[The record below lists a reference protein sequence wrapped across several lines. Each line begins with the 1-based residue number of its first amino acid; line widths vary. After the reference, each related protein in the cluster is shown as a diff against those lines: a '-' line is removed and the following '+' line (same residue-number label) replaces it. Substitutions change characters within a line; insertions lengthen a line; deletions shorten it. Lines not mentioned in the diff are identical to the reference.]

1 VTISK
6 EAKVGLLA
14 LVAGVTLY
22 LGFNFLKGYEIF
34 SRTNKFY
41 IVYEEIDG
49 LTVSNPVV
57 LNGLSVGRVDDI
69 KLQPSNDNSLLV
81 TIIVDKDV
89 QIGDSTIAVLE
100 NTGLL
105 GGKSIELHIGQSSVI
120 YDGGQTISG
129 IKKQDFT
136 EILAQKAMPILTNLD
151 STVVNLNK
159 IFGDQL
165 GTSIQ
170 KTLHNLELAS
180 GELNNIMVSNKQ
192 NINTITYSL
201 AGLSQSLAE
210 TEKQLKPILNKL
222 DNLADTLNNLE
233 LKQTVKNAREAL
245 ENVESIT
252 AKINEKEGS
261 LGLLVNDKELYE
273 NLNKTAENLNSLVED
288 VERNPK
294 KYIKISVF

>member
-1 VTISK
+1 MTISK

-41 IVYEEIDG
+41 IIYEEIDG

-57 LNGLSVGRVDDI
+57 LNGLSVGRVDEI
-69 KLQPSNDNSLLV
+69 KLQPSDDNSLLV
-81 TIIVDKDV
+81 TIIVDKEV

-105 GGKSIELHIGQSSVI
+105 GGKSIELHLGQNSVI

-129 IKKQDFT
+129 LKKQDFT
-136 EILAQKAMPILTNLD
+136 EILAQKALPILTNLD

-165 GTSIQ
+165 GTSI
-170 KTLHNLELAS
+170 KNTLHNLELAS
-180 GELNNIMVSNKQ
+180 GELNQIMVSNKR

-210 TEKQLKPILNKL
+210 TEKQLKPILGKL

-233 LKQTVKNAREAL
+233 LKQTVQNAREAL

-273 NLNKTAENLNSLVED
+273 NLNKTADNLNSLVED
-288 VERNPK
+288 IERNPK

>member
-1 VTISK
+1 MTISK

>member
-1 VTISK
+1 MTISK

-105 GGKSIELHIGQSSVI
+105 GGKSIELHMGQSSVI
-120 YDGGQTISG
+120 YDGGQTIAG

-180 GELNNIMVSNKQ
+180 GELNNIMVSNKR

-261 LGLLVNDKELYE
+261 LGLLVNDKELYD
-273 NLNKTAENLNSLVED
+273 NLNKTAESLNNLVED

>member
-1 VTISK
+1 MTISK

-41 IVYEEIDG
+41 IIYEEIDG

-81 TIIVDKDV
+81 TIVVDKDV
-89 QIGDSTIAVLE
+89 LVGDSTIAFLE

-105 GGKSIELHIGQSSVI
+105 GGKSIELNMGQSSVI
-120 YDGGQTISG
+120 YDGGQTILG

-136 EILAQKAMPILTNLD
+136 EILAEKAMPILTNLD
-151 STVVNLNK
+151 STVVSLNK

-170 KTLHNLELAS
+170 KTLHNLERAS
-180 GELNNIMVSNKQ
+180 GELNEIMVSNKK

-201 AGLSQSLAE
+201 AGLSQSLVE

-233 LKQTVKNAREAL
+233 LKQTVQNARQAL
-245 ENVESIT
+245 KNVEDIT

-273 NLNKTAENLNSLVED
+273 NLNKTAENLNNLVED
-288 VERNPK
+288 IERNPK

>member
-1 VTISK
+1 MTISK

-14 LVAGVTLY
+14 LIAGVTLY

-57 LNGLSVGRVDDI
+57 LNGLSVGRVDEI
-69 KLQPSNDNSLLV
+69 KLQPDDGNSLLV
-81 TIIVDKDV
+81 TIVVDRDV
-89 QIGDSTIAVLE
+89 QVGDSTIAVLE

-105 GGKSIELHIGQSSVI
+105 GGKSIELRVGANTVI
-120 YDGGQTISG
+120 YEGGQILPG
-129 IKKQDFT
+129 VMQQDLMG
-136 EILAQKAMPILTNLD
+136 ELADKAMPILTNLD

-180 GELNNIMVSNKQ
+180 GELNMIMVSNKQ

-201 AGLSQSLAE
+201 AGLSRSLEE
-210 TEKQLKPILNKL
+210 TEKQLKPILQKF
-222 DNLADTLNNLE
+222 DNIADTLNNLE
-233 LKQTVKNAREAL
+233 LKQTVRNAREAL
-245 ENVESIT
+245 ANVESIT
-252 AKINEKEGS
+252 AKINDKEGS
-261 LGLLVNDKELYE
+261 LGLLVNDKELYD
-273 NLNKTAENLNSLVED
+273 NLNKTAENMNSLVED
-288 VERNPK
+288 IERNPK
-294 KYIKISVF
+294 KYIKVTVF